1 MHVRKWAVPMQDA
14 SKGDFADPDM
24 QVRPMGGH
32 ELICTF
38 VIPNTHTRPP
48 TACESRLRTNLRVAS
63 LVQPQNGSATPG
75 IHGPNPMDYDSF
87 TSHQSSLLDG

>member
-14 SKGDFADPDM
+14 SKGDIADPDM
-24 QVRPMGGH
+24 QVRPMH

-48 TACESRLRTNLRVAS
+48 TA
-63 LVQPQNGSATPG
+63 
-75 IHGPNPMDYDSF
+75 
-87 TSHQSSLLDG
+87 